1 MKLIDNQA
9 NIQTIRKISSQFKT
23 VSMEINELLSMVI
36 NTAAEIVGTKY
47 ASLLLLQ
54 DEKTKKLQYYQ
65 SSGDHMGEL
74 KDIEIPPGVGIAG
87 TVSKTGKMI
96 ISNDVQNDTRWY
108 KKANEEGS
116 VQVKS
121 IACLPLILDKKVI
134 GVIQFRDKTS
144 GEGFSDMDIDVL
156 GKFSRMIP
164 QFFQAS
170 KSRRALGKEFD
181 RLKDKYM
188 QRYTIVGESEAI
200 QKCISMAERLANSK
214 ASVMINGE
222 SGTGKELFAHLIHD
236 RGPRQTQPFISV
248 SCGALPASIL
258 ERELFGHEKG
268 AFTSADSTKIGLFE
282 AAHMGTLFLDEIGEM
297 PPDMQVKLLRVVQEE
312 SFIRLGGTETIKV
325 DVRIITATNRDLE
338 EMVREGKF
346 RQDLYYRIHVIGIE
360 VPPLRDRREDIPDLV
375 TYFIKKH
382 TPQRRQTDTGES
394 QPIKK
399 VNKSLLAHLKG
410 HSWPGN
416 IRELE
421 NSIERAI
428 VLTDSDELTP
438 EAFPFESQNT
448 PIEVNVGASLKEAND
463 AFRQTF
469 ITNTLKSTGGNRTKA
484 AKILNVQRS
493 YLSRLIKEL
502 QIN

>member
-9 NIQTIRKISSQFKT
+9 NIQAIRKISSQFKT
-23 VSMEINELLSMVI
+23 VSMEIDELLSMVI

-47 ASLLLLQ
+47 ASLLLVQ
-54 DEKTKKLQYYQ
+54 DETTKKLQYYQ
-65 SSGDHMGEL
+65 SSGNHLGEL

-96 ISNDVQNDTRWY
+96 ISNDVHNDTRWY
-108 KKANEEGS
+108 KKASEDGHGE
-116 VQVKS
+116 VKS
-121 IACLPLILDKKVI
+121 IACLPLIVDKKVI
-134 GVIQFRDKTS
+134 GVIQFRDKFS
-144 GEGFSDMDIDVL
+144 GEGFSDKEIDVL
-156 GKFSRMIP
+156 AKFSRMIP
-164 QFFQAS
+164 KFFQAS
-170 KSRRALGKEFD
+170 NSRRALGKEFD
-181 RLKDKYM
+181 RLKEKYM

-200 QKCISMAERLANSK
+200 QKCITMAERLANSK
-214 ASVMINGE
+214 ASVLVNGE

-236 RGPRQTQPFISV
+236 RGPRQTQPFVSV

-268 AFTSADSTKIGLFE
+268 AFTSADTAKIGLFE
-282 AAHMGTLFLDEIGEM
+282 AADTGTLFLDEIGEM
-297 PPDMQVKLLRVVQEE
+297 PLDMQVKLLRVIQEE
-312 SFIRLGGTETIKV
+312 AFIRLGGTETVKV

-338 EMVREGKF
+338 EMVREGTF
-346 RQDLYYRIHVIGIE
+346 RQDLYYRIHVIGIKL
-360 VPPLRDRREDIPDLV
+360 PSLRDRREDIPDLV
-375 TYFIKKH
+375 AYFLKKH
-382 TPQRRQTDTGES
+382 APEG
-394 QPIKK
+394 QPVKRA
-399 VNKSLLAHLKG
+399 NKSLLAHLMG
-410 HSWPGN
+410 YSWPGN

-438 EAFPFESQNT
+438 EAFPFESQDA
-448 PIEVNVGASLKEAND
+448 PIEVTVGASLKDAND
-463 AFRQTF
+463 AFRHTF

-502 QIN
+502 QID